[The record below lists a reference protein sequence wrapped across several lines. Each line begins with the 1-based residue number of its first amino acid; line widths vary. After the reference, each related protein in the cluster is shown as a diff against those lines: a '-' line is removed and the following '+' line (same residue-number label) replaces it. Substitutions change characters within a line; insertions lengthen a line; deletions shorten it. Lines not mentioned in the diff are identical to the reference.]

1 MVDNTQEFD
10 VVLTVKDD
18 EGNTLENTD
27 SIAFSADIVE
37 GDSLAKLKGSQFVTP
52 LIPSNGG
59 TLPGKREYSIN
70 SYKICSVLAISDLG
84 ADHHF

>member
-37 GDSLAKLKGSQFVTP
+37 GDSLAKLKGTQFVTP

-59 TLPGKREYSIN
+59 TLPGKREYSVN
-70 SYKICSVLAISDLG
+70 SYKMCSS
-84 ADHHF
+84 FM